1 MEKMAEC
8 SRRIFPEIMVTLEKL
23 DKRVV
28 LSIRD
33 NGEGMSPEVK
43 RKLFDS
49 FSQQNRWGRGQALV
63 WQSFVIL

>member
-23 DKRVV
+23 DKRIV

-33 NGEGMSPEVK
+33 NGEGDES
-43 RKLFDS
+43 
-49 FSQQNRWGRGQALV
+49 GGQTKT
-63 WQSFVIL
+63 I